1 MRISRLTARKKL
13 KRGCSLLPSHKM
25 QGQDWE
31 PVTIGNK
38 RNVVATATNGVKGLN
53 YSADYHIARKVDE
66 ASVPIKLKSLSHE
79 SRQAMIAARVALKM
93 TQIDVNQRASFATHS
108 IRDFESGRT
117 TPSHSQLTIINRILK
132 TNVKL
137 T

>member
-1 MRISRLTARKKL
+1 
-13 KRGCSLLPSHKM
+13 M
-25 QGQDWE
+25 QGQDWQ

-38 RNVVATATNGVKGLN
+38 RNATATATKGTATKGTATKGTATVKGPN
-53 YSADYHIARKVDE
+53 FSADYYVARKVDE
-66 ASVPIKLKSLSHE
+66 ATVPVKLKSLSPE
-79 SRQAMIAARVALKM
+79 SRQALIAARVALKM

-117 TPSHSQLTIINRILK
+117 TPSHSQLSILNRILK
-132 TNVKL
+132 TNLKL

>member
-1 MRISRLTARKKL
+1 
-13 KRGCSLLPSHKM
+13 M

-31 PVTIGNK
+31 PVTIGTK
-38 RNVVATATNGVKGLN
+38 RNVAASIKGTVAVKGLN
-53 YSADYHIARKVDE
+53 YSADSHVTRKVDE
-66 ASVPIKLKSLSHE
+66 ATVPIKLKSLSHE

-93 TQIDVNQRASFATHS
+93 SQIDVNQRASFATHS

-117 TPSHSQLTIINRILK
+117 NPSHSQLSIINRILK
-132 TNVKL
+132 TNLKM